1 MAFWNRRKQLEAV
14 TTRHAHR
21 ALKPTLGWPHLIGL
35 GVGGIVG
42 TGIYTLTGVGA
53 GLAGPAVILS
63 FVIAGLVCACAALA
77 YTEMATM
84 MPMAG
89 SAYTY
94 TYVALGELLA
104 WIVGW
109 TLILEYTVVC
119 SAVAVGWSGYFAGMI
134 KSAGWPFPESLLAG
148 PHAGGV
154 INLPAIFISLAV
166 AGLLAV
172 GSRESATINL
182 VLVIIK
188 LVALAAF
195 IALALPAF
203 SLENFEPFAPYGFG
217 AEEVDGV
224 KHGVMAAAA
233 IIFFAFYGFDAVST
247 AAEEARNPGRDLKI
261 GIVGSMVVCT
271 IIYMAVVAAA
281 LGGSNY
287 QALASSSEPLAMVM
301 RNLNHPMTAT
311 LIGTAA
317 IVALPTV
324 IMAFMYGQSRIFFVM
339 ARDGLLP
346 QSLSALHPRLGTPVV
361 ITLVTGVIVA
371 AIASFLSLKEIAQL
385 ANAGTL
391 VAFIAVAVCMLVLRV
406 KAPEQ
411 ARLFKAPLPWVIG
424 PLGIVGCVY
433 LFISLPF
440 ATIRQVFAWNA
451 LGLLVYLLFSCNRS
465 VLAQAEPRVSMST
478 RLLITLPF
486 VAAALYALDPPYAY
500 FDAGSYLKLASFAL
514 LATFCVW
521 LAVLGIRRRSRSN

>member
-1 MAFWNRRKQLEAV
+1 MAFWNRRKTLESV
-14 TTRHAHR
+14 TTRHAHS

-53 GLAGPAVILS
+53 GLAGPGVMLS

-77 YTEMATM
+77 YAEMATM

-94 TYVALGELLA
+94 SYVALGEFLA

-119 SAVAVGWSGYFAGMI
+119 SAVAVGWSGYAAGVI
-134 KSAGWPFPESLLAG
+134 KSAGWNVPDMLLAG
-148 PHAGGV
+148 PHAGGL
-154 INLPAIFISLAV
+154 INVPAIVISLAV
-166 AGLLAV
+166 AGLLAL
-172 GSRESATINL
+172 GSRESATVNL
-182 VLVIIK
+182 ILVVIK
-188 LVALAAF
+188 LVALGVF

-203 SLENFEPFAPYGFG
+203 DASHFEPLAPYGYG
-217 AEEVDGV
+217 AVEVDGV
-224 KHGVMAAAA
+224 KRGVMAAAA
-233 IIFFAFYGFDAVST
+233 VIFFAFYGFDAVST

-271 IIYMAVVAAA
+271 LLYMAVAAAA

-287 QALASSSEPLAMVM
+287 QELASSNEPLAMVL
-301 RNLNHPMTAT
+301 RSLGHPAAAT

-317 IVALPTV
+317 VIALPTV

-346 QSLSALHPRLGTPVV
+346 QRLSTVNPRFGTPVLM
-361 ITLVTGVIVA
+361 TMVTGIIVA
-371 AIASFLSLKEIAQL
+371 AIAGFVPLTEIAQL

-391 VAFIAVAVCMLVLRV
+391 VAFIAVAVCMMVLRV
-406 KAPEQ
+406 RAPSQ
-411 ARLFKAPLPWVIG
+411 PRMFSTPAPFVVGVLAIIGCIWLFS
-424 PLGIVGCVY
+424 
-433 LFISLPF
+433 SLPVV
-440 ATIRQVFAWNA
+440 TMQWCLLWNVV
-451 LGLLVYLLFSCNRS
+451 GVIVYLLWARHRS
-465 VLAQAEPRVSMST
+465 VLAT
-478 RLLITLPF
+478 
-486 VAAALYALDPPYAY
+486 
-500 FDAGSYLKLASFAL
+500 ASA
-514 LATFCVW
+514 
-521 LAVLGIRRRSRSN
+521 